1 MFKNASKKS
10 HLEKLR
16 AKRANFSIEFLRQKT
31 ILILARFARV
41 HNENET
47 ILVDFKPLCTF
58 VLVLSALF
66 FSFCL
71 FHSFFLLLLM
81 FLKGKREKSLVVF
94 KDITFV
100 VKRM

>member
-16 AKRANFSIEFLRQKT
+16 AKRANFTIEFLRLKT
-31 ILILARFARV
+31 ILFQARLARV

-47 ILVDFKPLCTF
+47 ILVNFKPLCTF

-66 FSFCL
+66 FFFCL

-81 FLKGKREKSLVVF
+81 FLKGKREKKAWSFLR
-94 KDITFV
+94 ISPLS
-100 VKRM
+100 